1 MCRLLWFPVV
11 AAWSLTCILNRLRWL
26 ARKPCCKNLSSPVN
40 WSTQSISCWMT
51 LRHKKTPRQI
61 TLAFWHL
68 VGTTRFELVT
78 STMSTWR
85 SNQLSY
91 APKEAAII
99 RGRSLASTQSP
110 FKTIYWID
118 LACLNLRRKKNP
130 PYGGFNKPKHHQ
142 WATKGS
148 YTEYGFIP
156 RTQFGMTLM

>member
-1 MCRLLWFPVV
+1 M
-11 AAWSLTCILNRLRWL
+11 
-26 ARKPCCKNLSSPVN
+26 
-40 WSTQSISCWMT
+40 
-51 LRHKKTPRQI
+51 
-61 TLAFWHL
+61 

-99 RGRSLASTQSP
+99 RSRSLASTQSP

-130 PYGGFNKPKHHQ
+130 PYGGFNKPKYHQ
-142 WATKGS
+142 SAHAHRQVLSAHLRQPPRDKSATAS
-148 YTEYGFIP
+148 PPRYTGAKYAVDLGQLNSKLPTTKITAAPFYRLKKTP
-156 RTQFGMTLM
+156 RPKTLAF